1 MKLAIN
7 LSPLEI
13 ILDFNYCLCNYYSTS
28 TFKKGIIM
36 QKTISLPEIYNEK
49 LEKEK
54 KDTGQTFS
62 EIIRRALDY
71 YFERKVD
78 K

>member
-1 MKLAIN
+1 
-7 LSPLEI
+7 
-13 ILDFNYCLCNYYSTS
+13 
-28 TFKKGIIM
+28 M

-71 YFERKVD
+71 YFERKER
-78 K
+78 